1 MKIRNKGF
9 TLVELLVT
17 IVILGIITGISI
29 PLIRNVRES
38 QQRKQ
43 YETYRNSLS
52 YASKVYVG
60 SFSEDLFG
68 HDEIGCATITYNQLK
83 SKNLIKDIPISGV
96 SCASNDTYVR
106 IVKFEDQYS
115 YLPKITCGVSQDD
128 GTISKDVEIPEG
140 NVDSDLC
147 GLNVDTKID
156 IIFNPESSHTP
167 DVQRKNI
174 KVDFKSPT
182 GIHSDPII
190 YWAFSESEDFSS
202 IIGEWKKLDLDVL
215 SKKKQKTQILQGN
228 DIILT
233 KEFITPKNYNGRL
246 YLVLKIDR
254 LEDLGGKNWTN
265 TDTDIVSGGYYVVDN
280 ESPQFN
286 DSEITYSEP
295 VNRKVTPTLKFK
307 ATDNLTSESNLRMCI
322 SEDTSTDNCS
332 KNINDIK
339 KKRNGWVSYNKNK
352 VLPVMNNANNGENHN
367 IFISIADQA
376 GNYTTQQFVYYRSLV
391 NYSITYKLDKGSYG
405 ASHPSRAVFDEKF
418 TVNYPTKKIK
428 IIFENKISGVSIDYS
443 SSTVSKSGESV
454 DYTFD
459 GWNITGM
466 DNNTHTFGSRT
477 SKKTEE
483 NNVKE
488 TEFKGL
494 RYTSGGVIFNAMWI
508 PPQIT
513 LPKINKGGYTCVW
526 KSNGMGDKNSGGKY
540 TPSAVG
546 GATERTFTTSC
557 SATKYTI
564 SLNKNGA
571 TNSPTA
577 STTVTY
583 GGTKLGK
590 LATLPEKKYTV
601 KFKKN
606 YTGATISSSSLSSI
620 APFNGWYTK
629 ATSGTK
635 VASKAATPVLVKS
648 VSGYTNANGKWIKT
662 TATTLYAGFG
672 SQPSITLPTIKKTGY
687 TCSWNTKSDGT
698 GTTKNG
704 GASYTPSK
712 DITFYGICSVKT
724 YPITLNKN
732 GATNSPTTSTTVT
745 YGGTRLGKLTTL
757 PEKKYTVSF
766 DKNGTGAT
774 ATTTDLTSTA
784 PFNGWYTKA
793 TSGTKVASNAV
804 TPVLV
809 KSVSGYT
816 NADGKWIKTTATTL
830 YAGFGSQP
838 SITLP
843 TIEKTGYTC
852 SWNTNSDGSGTEK
865 NGGASY
871 TPSKDITFYGICSV
885 KTYPITLNKNGAT
898 NSPTSSTTVTYGG
911 KKLGKL
917 TTLPEKE
924 YTVSFNKNGT
934 GATATTTDL
943 TSTASFYGWYSAKS
957 DGVKVASNAAIPVL
971 VKSVSG
977 YTNADGK
984 WTKTAATTLYA
995 RFGSQPSIT
1004 LPTIKKTG
1012 YTCSWNT
1019 KSDGRGTANN
1029 GGASYTPSKDITF
1042 YGRCSANKFTIEYR
1056 GNGSN
1061 GSMDDTSCTYDSDC
1075 PLRSNAFTRYG
1086 YTFLGW
1092 STDKNATKAT
1102 YTNKENVKNVITSGS
1117 LTLYAI
1123 WHKTIWAIDT
1133 PEGGADNLQAAF
1145 NKANSGAVLTLT
1157 KTYDDS
1163 YNYEM
1168 ETKNNVTINL
1178 NGYTANMQNQ
1188 IKIQSEH
1195 TISVNGG
1202 TLSSEHTVFNVNN
1215 GNLYISNGTYKT
1227 TGKTSHVVIL
1237 SSGYVNVSNST
1248 LSTNSANK
1256 HGVVWVGG
1264 GRANI
1269 SNSTINNTATRTDN
1283 NHTPNC
1289 ITLVDDGVVVLRGNT
1304 SLTSTYGQAI
1314 YVRMNNSGFLHI
1326 LSGVKVSSNNN
1337 YSAVGFTSTSRG
1349 TFCKS
1354 PGAILSGDSQYSL
1367 NGANVSMPGVGSA
1380 TCKNSGGY

>member
-52 YASKVYVG
+52 YASKVYVD

-68 HDEIGCATITYNQLK
+68 HDEIACATITYNQLK
-83 SKNLIKDIPISGV
+83 SKSLIKDIPISGV

-156 IIFNPESSHTP
+156 IIFNPESSNTP
-167 DVQRKNI
+167 NVQRKNI
-174 KVDFKSPT
+174 KVEFKSST

-215 SKKKQKTQILQGN
+215 SKKKQKAQILQGN

-233 KEFITPKNYNGRL
+233 KEFITPNNYNGEL

-254 LEDLGGKNWTN
+254 LQDLGGKNWTN
-265 TDTDIVSGGYYVVDN
+265 TDIDIVSGGYYVVDN

-295 VNRKVTPTLKFK
+295 VNKKVTPTLNFK

-339 KKRNGWVSYNKNK
+339 KKQNGWVTYNKSK
-352 VLPVMNNANNGENHN
+352 VLPVINNANNGENHN
-367 IFISIADQA
+367 IFISIGDQA
-376 GNYTTQQFVYYRSLV
+376 GNYTTQQFVYYQSLV
-391 NYSITYKLDKGSYG
+391 DYSITYKLDKGSYG
-405 ASHPSRAVFDEKF
+405 ASHPSHALFDERF

-483 NNVKE
+483 KNVKE

-494 RYTSGGVIFNAMWI
+494 RYSSGGVIFNAMWI

-513 LPKINKGGYTCVW
+513 LPKIKKDGYRCVW
-526 KSNGMGDKNSGGKY
+526 KSNKIGDINSGGKY

-546 GATERTFTTSC
+546 GEIERTFTTSC
-557 SATKYTI
+557 SSTTYTI

-571 TNSPTA
+571 TNSPTT
-577 STTVTY
+577 STTVKY

-601 KFKKN
+601 KFNKN
-606 YTGATISSSSLSSI
+606 GTGATISSSSLSSI

-635 VASKAATPVLVKS
+635 VASKATTPVLVKR
-648 VSGYTNANGKWIKT
+648 VSGYTNADGKWIKS

-672 SQPSITLPTIKKTGY
+672 SQPSITLPTIKKIGY
-687 TCSWNTKSDGT
+687 TCSWNTKSDGS
-698 GTTKNG
+698 GTENDV

-712 DITFYGICSVKT
+712 DIT
-724 YPITLNKN
+724 L
-732 GATNSPTTSTTVT
+732 
-745 YGGTRLGKLTTL
+745 
-757 PEKKYTVSF
+757 
-766 DKNGTGAT
+766 
-774 ATTTDLTSTA
+774 
-784 PFNGWYTKA
+784 
-793 TSGTKVASNAV
+793 
-804 TPVLV
+804 
-809 KSVSGYT
+809 
-816 NADGKWIKTTATTL
+816 
-830 YAGFGSQP
+830 
-838 SITLP
+838 
-843 TIEKTGYTC
+843 
-852 SWNTNSDGSGTEK
+852 
-865 NGGASY
+865 
-871 TPSKDITFYGICSV
+871 
-885 KTYPITLNKNGAT
+885 
-898 NSPTSSTTVTYGG
+898 
-911 KKLGKL
+911 
-917 TTLPEKE
+917 
-924 YTVSFNKNGT
+924 
-934 GATATTTDL
+934 
-943 TSTASFYGWYSAKS
+943 
-957 DGVKVASNAAIPVL
+957 
-971 VKSVSG
+971 
-977 YTNADGK
+977 
-984 WTKTAATTLYA
+984 
-995 RFGSQPSIT
+995 
-1004 LPTIKKTG
+1004 
-1012 YTCSWNT
+1012 
-1019 KSDGRGTANN
+1019 
-1029 GGASYTPSKDITF
+1029 
-1042 YGRCSANKFTIEYR
+1042 YGRCSANKFTIKYR

-1061 GSMDDTSCTYDSDC
+1061 NGSMDNTSCTYDSDC
-1075 PLRSNAFTRYG
+1075 ILRSNVFTRYG
-1086 YTFLGW
+1086 YKFLGW

-1133 PEGGADNLQAAF
+1133 PEGGADTLQAAF
-1145 NKANSGAVLTLT
+1145 NKASSGATLTLT
-1157 KTYDDS
+1157 KS
-1163 YNYEM
+1163 YSDGYAGTNK
-1168 ETKNNVTINL
+1168 TLTINL
-1178 NGYTANMQNQ
+1178 DGKKITESDH
-1188 IKIQSEH
+1188 IQSLKDSGGTGNL
-1195 TISVNGG
+1195 TITGNGTIISSLTPLSAFGNLTVLNGTYETLNTQGHAVEVLGGTFVMSGG
-1202 TLSSEHTVFNVNN
+1202 TLKSSKTKESVLLVD
-1215 GNLYISNGTYKT
+1215 SGTAT
-1227 TGKTSHVVIL
+1227 IT
-1237 SSGYVNVSNST
+1237 
-1248 LSTNSANK
+1248 
-1256 HGVVWVGG
+1256 
-1264 GRANI
+1264 
-1269 SNSTINNTATRTDN
+1269 NSTISSTAVDGSGITV
-1283 NHTPNC
+1283 HTGAKR
-1289 ITLVDDGVVVLRGNT
+1289 IILGSGAKISATDGVGMYTNIGSGDYIHVLQGA
-1304 SLTSTYGQAI
+1304 SISAKQCSIGL
-1314 YVRMNNSGFLHI
+1314 NSGKLCLSDNAT
-1326 LSGVKVSSNNN
+1326 LSGNGKTGKDSIWKDSRA
-1337 YSAVGFTSTSRG
+1337 SIVGAGTSECINDRS
-1349 TFCKS
+1349 
-1354 PGAILSGDSQYSL
+1354 
-1367 NGANVSMPGVGSA
+1367 
-1380 TCKNSGGY
+1380 